1 MPNEYISEVGI
12 RLEEEM
18 IFKCDLGQIKLNNLF
33 IDEQHKKSKDK
44 IGPNPSKLLALSIL
58 GCMAA
63 SFAFCLQKKN
73 FSLPDIEGKAVITSK
88 RNKKG
93 FWRLKK
99 IDIVLNPTIESPEM
113 YKRVDQCKKFF
124 EQFCIISESI
134 REGIEI
140 NTTVNY

>member
-1 MPNEYISEVGI
+1 LPNEYISEVGI